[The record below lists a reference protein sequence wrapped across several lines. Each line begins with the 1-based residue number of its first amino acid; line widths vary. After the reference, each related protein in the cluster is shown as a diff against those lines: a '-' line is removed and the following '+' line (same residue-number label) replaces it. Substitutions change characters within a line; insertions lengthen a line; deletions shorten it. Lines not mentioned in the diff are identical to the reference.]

1 MRRGGCIEKNDPSE
15 VKKKKESGSLG
26 EKKKMTGQH
35 ETHTPLPL
43 WAGG

>member
-15 VKKKKESGSLG
+15 GKKKESGSLG
-26 EKKKMTGQH
+26 EEKKTGQH
-35 ETHTPLPL
+35 ETHMPLPP